1 MADVGPALGA
11 LSFIVFIIGAIL
23 FFVAKGR
30 RPLAKKL
37 LLGGAVVFV
46 VALIMTPTLPPTP
59 ASTPAGTKAV
69 AVAPTKPTIDQASA
83 KPVAAVDPKPG
94 LIGQYKAVID
104 TVRPC
109 DAAFKALAGAKS
121 SQLALYQASKKGHD
135 ACGTSSKAVD
145 AFDVPEGLADKV
157 QVTQR
162 KALATCATA
171 YRFRERAFGKAMEMA
186 DSGDIR
192 PSRMTEMQEDFKT
205 GEVGVLLCVSQLIQ
219 AAGEA
224 GIKPDD
230 LKS

>member
-11 LSFIVFIIGAIL
+11 LSFIVLIIGAIL
-23 FFVAKGR
+23 FFVGKGR

-46 VALIMTPTLPPTP
+46 VALIMTPTPP
-59 ASTPAGTKAV
+59 STPAVAPAAKKTV
-69 AVAPTKPTIDQASA
+69 AVAPAKPIIDQRPA
-83 KPVAAVDPKPG
+83 KAVAAVDVKLG
-94 LIGQYKAVID
+94 LLRQYKSVID

-109 DAAFKALAGAKS
+109 DAAFKALAGAKG
-121 SQLALYQASKKGHD
+121 SQLALYQASKIGHD

-145 AFDVPEGLADKV
+145 AFDIPQGLSDKI
-157 QVTQR
+157 QATQR

-192 PSRMTEMQEDFKT
+192 PSGMTEMQEDFKT

-224 GIKPDD
+224 GIKADD

>member
-11 LSFIVFIIGAIL
+11 LSFIVLVIGAIL

-37 LLGGAVVFV
+37 LLGGAVVFI
-46 VALIMTPTLPPTP
+46 VALIITPTPPSTP
-59 ASTPAGTKAV
+59 ASVPAVTKTV
-69 AVAPTKPTIDQASA
+69 AVAPA
-83 KPVAAVDPKPG
+83 KPIVDQRPTEAEAAVDMKPG
-94 LIGQYKAVID
+94 LIRQYKSVID

-109 DAAFKALAGAKS
+109 DAAFKALAGARE
-121 SQLALYQASKKGHD
+121 SQLALYQASKIGHD

-145 AFDVPEGLADKV
+145 AFEIPEGLSDKV
-157 QVTQR
+157 QATQR

-230 LKS
+230 LRS

>member
-11 LSFIVFIIGAIL
+11 LSFIAFIIGAIL

-46 VALIMTPTLPPTP
+46 VALIMTPTPP
-59 ASTPAGTKAV
+59 ASTPAGTKTV
-69 AVAPTKPTIDQASA
+69 AVAPTKPTIDQAPA
-83 KPVAAVDPKPG
+83 KSVAAIDPKPG
-94 LIGQYKAVID
+94 LIRQYKSVID

-121 SQLALYQASKKGHD
+121 SQLALYQASKVGHD

-145 AFDVPEGLADKV
+145 AFEVPEGLSDKV
-157 QVTQR
+157 QATQR

>member
-23 FFVAKGR
+23 FFAAKGR
-30 RPLAKKL
+30 RPFAKKL
-37 LLGGAVVFV
+37 LVGSAVVFV
-46 VALIMTPTLPPTP
+46 VALIMTPTPPPTGVSAP
-59 ASTPAGTKAV
+59 AATKAV
-69 AVAPTKPTIDQASA
+69 AVAPAKPITEQAFT
-83 KPVAAVDPKPG
+83 KPVAAVDVKPG
-94 LIGQYKAVID
+94 LIRQYKSVID

-109 DAAFKALAGAKS
+109 DAAFKALAAAKN
-121 SQLALYQASKKGHD
+121 SQLALYQASKIGHD

-145 AFDVPEGLADKV
+145 AFEVPEGLSDKV
-157 QVTQR
+157 QAAQR

-186 DSGDIR
+186 DSGDAR
-192 PSRMTEMQEDFKT
+192 PSRLTEMQEDFKT
-205 GEVGVLLCVSQLIQ
+205 GEMGVLLCVSQLIQ
-219 AAGEA
+219 SAGEA

>member
-46 VALIMTPTLPPTP
+46 VALIMTPTPPP
-59 ASTPAGTKAV
+59 ASTPAGTKTV
-69 AVAPTKPTIDQASA
+69 AVAPTKPTIDQAPA
-83 KPVAAVDPKPG
+83 KSVAAVDPKPG
-94 LIGQYKAVID
+94 LIRQYKSVID

-121 SQLALYQASKKGHD
+121 SQLALYQASKIGHD

-145 AFDVPEGLADKV
+145 AFEVPEGLSDKV
-157 QVTQR
+157 QATQR

-205 GEVGVLLCVSQLIQ
+205 GEVGVLLCVSQLTQ

>member
-1 MADVGPALGA
+1 MADAGPALGA
-11 LSFIVFIIGAIL
+11 LSFILFIIGAIL

-46 VALIMTPTLPPTP
+46 VALIMTPKPPPTP
-59 ASTPAGTKAV
+59 ASMPAVTKAV
-69 AVAPTKPTIDQASA
+69 AVASTKPTTGQASA

-94 LIGQYKAVID
+94 LIRQYKAVID

-121 SQLALYQASKKGHD
+121 SQLALYQASKIGHD
-135 ACGTSSKAVD
+135 ACGASSKAVD
-145 AFDVPEGLADKV
+145 AFEVPEGLDNKV

-205 GEVGVLLCVSQLIQ
+205 GEAGVLLCVSQLIQ

-224 GIKPDD
+224 GIKPDN

>member
-11 LSFIVFIIGAIL
+11 LSFIAFIIGAIL

-37 LLGGAVVFV
+37 LLGGPVVFV
-46 VALIMTPTLPPTP
+46 VALIMTPTPPP
-59 ASTPAGTKAV
+59 ASTPAGTKTV
-69 AVAPTKPTIDQASA
+69 AVAPTKPTIDQAPA
-83 KPVAAVDPKPG
+83 KSVAAIDPKPG
-94 LIGQYKAVID
+94 LIRQYKSVID

-109 DAAFKALAGAKS
+109 DAAFKALASAKS
-121 SQLALYQASKKGHD
+121 SQLALYQASKVGHD

-145 AFDVPEGLADKV
+145 AFEVPEGLSDKV

-205 GEVGVLLCVSQLIQ
+205 GEVGVLLCVSQLLQ